1 MSFGF
6 SPSDVFKLIEICHY
20 IVVNCRHGPTSAA
33 QAITG
38 LREEVLDFE
47 DLLRRFHR
55 ILEETDE
62 VSCIEL
68 RGVETTLRECRTH
81 LEKYSVLQQQ
91 SLGNDH
97 LEPPR
102 PRLSIRRSRE
112 FLVKSKNATR
122 LGGEVVRHLAWG
134 EKDII
139 ALQERIERHKQS
151 LGLYLT
157 VLEREKTA
165 GIGKRLM
172 SMEKMLAELRA
183 ESTLMPI
190 SAPTHLARGV
200 SFSFPIDA
208 GITYATDRYQAILTA
223 VERQREFAMLERNRA
238 EAGEDEEW
246 ETICDQLDL
255 FHRRVLNA
263 IERKANASAQH
274 GNGSWASHYELNK
287 ALLSQNATAAPLK
300 RASTEN
306 DASYHEPTSPLP
318 PLYEESG
325 DRFEAGSTVS
335 TVTASTSPLPSVF
348 SFNPPSRTTTTSTVD
363 SIDPLMVNTNV
374 SGMKRRPSS
383 TIRREKLKHEEQK
396 LQTRSPISPSSET
409 ESSHRPSFAS
419 STGSGGQRNWKTL
432 QLDGWVKVLWDGCPA
447 PVYCVLEAG
456 HRSDGRL
463 YAIKAVD
470 LQGSPRQLPIIKL
483 SSAERRPIPHTEPP
497 GPRDDPADAF
507 RVYFVKPPI
516 MKRGEENVQYFF
528 ENQKDQ
534 FSFQSLIY
542 GQKLILATVIQKISS
557 AQGKES
563 DRQYIRIWEAT
574 SPGHPRSLLYFASAR
589 SNRKHIE
596 INGI

>member
-38 LREEVLDFE
+38 LREE
-47 DLLRRFHR
+47 
-55 ILEETDE
+55 
-62 VSCIEL
+62 
-68 RGVETTLRECRTH
+68 
-81 LEKYSVLQQQ
+81 Q

-112 FLVKSKNATR
+112 ILVKSKNATR

-151 LGLYLT
+151 LGL
-157 VLEREKTA
+157 EKTA

-183 ESTLMPI
+183 ESTSTSI
-190 SAPTHLARGV
+190 NAPTHLDRGV

-208 GITYATDRYQAILTA
+208 GVTYATDRYQAILAA

-238 EAGEDEEW
+238 ETGEDEEW

-255 FHRRVLNA
+255 FHRR
-263 IERKANASAQH
+263 
-274 GNGSWASHYELNK
+274 
-287 ALLSQNATAAPLK
+287 
-300 RASTEN
+300 
-306 DASYHEPTSPLP
+306 
-318 PLYEESG
+318 SG
-325 DRFEAGSTVS
+325 YRFEAGSTIS
-335 TVTASTSPLPSVF
+335 TATESTSPLTSVF
-348 SFNPPSRTTTTSTVD
+348 SFNPPSRIATTSTVD

-383 TIRREKLKHEEQK
+383 TTRREKRKHEEQK
-396 LQTRSPISPSSET
+396 LQSRSPISPSSET

-419 STGSGGQRNWKTL
+419 SNGSGEQRNWKAL
-432 QLDGWVKVLWDGCPA
+432 HLWDGCPS
-447 PVYCVLEAG
+447 PVYCALEAG

-470 LQGSPRQLPIIKL
+470 LQDPQRQLPIIKL

-497 GPRDDPADAF
+497 GPRDDPTDAF

-516 MKRGEENVQYFF
+516 MKRGEESVQYFF

-542 GQKLILATVIQKISS
+542 GRKLILATIIQKISS

-563 DRQYIRIWEAT
+563 DRQYIRIWEAP
-574 SPGHPRSLLYFASAR
+574 SPGHPRALLYFATAR
-589 SNRKHIE
+589 SNRKYIE